1 MSIIF
6 SPFPMYLFFK
16 GNKIPVYSLVMV
28 LFHVSHRILQGD
40 YTYYDD
46 APEDILLRPPPP
58 STSFLYKKDEIYLSI
73 KDLFIVW
80 VFY

>member
-46 APEDILLRPPPP
+46 APEDILLRPPPHQQVS
-58 STSFLYKKDEIYLSI
+58 STRKMRYIFR
-73 KDLFIVW
+73 
-80 VFY
+80 